1 MNKLIDS
8 IGEDQCLEASRRE
21 TRDWCCC
28 QQKNFVLL
36 IVGFDGNSILKMQM
50 WIIVSSSSL
59 ELALCWERFLN
70 WKKIN
75 NVTTL
80 KELVYWNSK
89 QYLKHLHSPLFLTDK
104 LKSVSN
110 PLIYWK
116 HTTGLVITSC
126 TFYLCSSTTFNAFYA
141 LYRFWL

>member
-28 QQKNFVLL
+28 QQKNCASNCWLWWKFYIKNANVNYSFIKWSWTCSLL
-36 IVGFDGNSILKMQM
+36 GEIF
-50 WIIVSSSSL
+50 
-59 ELALCWERFLN
+59 EL
-70 WKKIN
+70 KKIN